1 MMAHRNVDP
10 LTRCTAPHGRM
21 REYQNRPY
29 VTSPSI
35 ARAHTGASS
44 YCKERALNIPNKV
57 KLWHKSAPLL
67 ITAVTILGL
76 IVILHH

>member
-1 MMAHRNVDP
+1 MVHHDIEP
-10 LTRCTAPHGRM
+10 LMRRAVHTRM
-21 REYQNRPY
+21 REYETRPY

-44 YCKERALNIPNKV
+44 YCKERALNITNKV

-67 ITAVTILGL
+67 ITAATILGL

>member
-1 MMAHRNVDP
+1 
-10 LTRCTAPHGRM
+10 
-21 REYQNRPY
+21 
-29 VTSPSI
+29 
-35 ARAHTGASS
+35 
-44 YCKERALNIPNKV
+44 LNIPNKV

>member
-1 MMAHRNVDP
+1 MVHHDVRRAVHTPVRECQ
-10 LTRCTAPHGRM
+10 TRL
-21 REYQNRPY
+21 Y
-29 VTSPSI
+29 VTSLSI
-35 ARAHTGASS
+35 SRAHTSASS
-44 YCKERALNIPNKV
+44 YYKEPALNHPNKV